1 MLKITTEKNDKTLSY
16 KLDGELDLIS
26 SKDLSEAIAVDECDE
41 ILIDCSKL
49 AYLTSAG
56 IRVLMAADRDMSAK
70 GGSLTIMNINEAVK
84 EVFELTGVD
93 KILNI
98 K

>member
-1 MLKITTEKNDKTLSY
+1 MLKITTEKNDKTLLY
-16 KLDGELDLIS
+16 KLDGELDLIT
-26 SKDLSEAIAVDECDE
+26 SKDLSEAIKVDECDE
-41 ILIDCSKL
+41 MVIDCGNL

-70 GGSLTIMNINEAVK
+70 GGSMTVLNINEAVK

-98 K
+98 G

>member
-26 SKDLSEAIAVDECDE
+26 SKDLSETITVDGCDE
-41 ILIDCSKL
+41 MIIDCSKL

-56 IRVLMAADRDMSAK
+56 IRVLMATDRDMSTK
-70 GGSLTIMNINEAVK
+70 GGSLTIMNINEAVR

-93 KILNI
+93 KILTI
-98 K
+98 R

>member
-1 MLKITTEKNDKTLSY
+1 MLKINTEKNGNTLVY

-26 SKDLSEAIAVDECDE
+26 SKELSESIKIDECDE
-41 ILIDCSKL
+41 LVFDCSNL
-49 AYLTSAG
+49 SYLTSAG
-56 IRVLMAADRDMSAK
+56 IRVLMATDRDMKEK
-70 GGSLTIMNINEAVK
+70 GGSMVVANINEAVK

-93 KILNI
+93 KLLTI